1 MYLCTYVCRYTF
13 LDMDMQCECVYSL
26 VQHTQIEAKTYN
38 VVQGEGIV
46 AESKRSHLKRERKL
60 PEKLRSIQMVDDDVK
75 TYKRG
80 LFEKRVA
87 ELVSPF
93 TASRMPIMYTHTNTY
108 TYTHTYTHRHT
119 HTMLQ
124 VAFKQHHGHLN
135 VSADKTSSFY
145 VRHLGGWVNA
155 QRRARKRGELPDHMV
170 RSLDAIGFP
179 WKIRRLSGENS
190 LKQDSLHH
198 DNVVL
203 PPSIFQVTFDAE
215 QM

>member
-1 MYLCTYVCRYTF
+1 
-13 LDMDMQCECVYSL
+13 MDMQCECVYSL

-60 PEKLRSIQMVDDDVK
+60 PEKLRSIQMVDDDFK

>member
-1 MYLCTYVCRYTF
+1 MARLTSAGSSRSVSQSWSP
-13 LDMDMQCECVYSL
+13 LP
-26 VQHTQIEAKTYN
+26 QHH
-38 VVQGEGIV
+38 G
-46 AESKRSHLKRERKL
+46 
-60 PEKLRSIQMVDDDVK
+60 
-75 TYKRG
+75 
-80 LFEKRVA
+80 
-87 ELVSPF
+87 
-93 TASRMPIMYTHTNTY
+93 PIMYTRTQ
-108 TYTHTYTHRHT
+108 THTQTHKHTLSLSLSHTHTHT

>member
-1 MYLCTYVCRYTF
+1 MLNKVQQER
-13 LDMDMQCECVYSL
+13 CVFRQDICCVFS
-26 VQHTQIEAKTYN
+26 
-38 VVQGEGIV
+38 VVS
-46 AESKRSHLKRERKL
+46 APRHL
-60 PEKLRSIQMVDDDVK
+60 
-75 TYKRG
+75 
-80 LFEKRVA
+80 F
-87 ELVSPF
+87 
-93 TASRMPIMYTHTNTY
+93 
-108 TYTHTYTHRHT
+108 
-119 HTMLQ
+119 
-124 VAFKQHHGHLN
+124 N

>member
-1 MYLCTYVCRYTF
+1 
-13 LDMDMQCECVYSL
+13 MDMQCECVYSL

>member
-1 MYLCTYVCRYTF
+1 M
-13 LDMDMQCECVYSL
+13 
-26 VQHTQIEAKTYN
+26 
-38 VVQGEGIV
+38 VQGEGIV

-60 PEKLRSIQMVDDDVK
+60 PEKLRSIQMVDDDGK

-87 ELVSPF
+87 ELVSPS
-93 TASRMPIMYTHTNTY
+93 TASRMPIMYTRTQ
-108 TYTHTYTHRHT
+108 THTQTHKHTHTHSLSLSHTHTHT

>member
-1 MYLCTYVCRYTF
+1 M
-13 LDMDMQCECVYSL
+13 
-26 VQHTQIEAKTYN
+26 
-38 VVQGEGIV
+38 VQGEGIV

-60 PEKLRSIQMVDDDVK
+60 PEKLRSIQMVDDDGK

-87 ELVSPF
+87 ELVSPS
-93 TASRMPIMYTHTNTY
+93 TASRMPIMYTRTQ
-108 TYTHTYTHRHT
+108 THTQTHKHTHTHTHT